1 MHTGDEHPNP
11 YAGPPGPYGGPP
23 GGPPGPYGGP
33 PSPYGGPPQPP
44 YVPAQAPGVPPV
56 PPQGYPNPYAMA
68 PPPPPPP
75 PTRGQ
80 RIARFVFN
88 PFHTAQHVFRPSRPG
103 VITDPTV
110 RKLQLWRTG
119 LGFAAWLALTM
130 TYSAVTDPTDGA
142 EAVASDRLD
151 QSWNSTLVLACT
163 LPLVVGVFVAV
174 ARGTVRRAYL
184 RRALRSLGAVLALMA
199 SMATFP
205 LAVSAETQG
214 LRDAIGLP
222 GKIVLGLM
230 CLWSLGFALYGIGLS
245 LVHVF
250 RTADI
255 HELLPPA
262 LATLLVWEMAV
273 VDFATGA
280 YAQVPPAAR
289 AVFVLGAPLTVTA
302 LSCLEIYRLHRHHG
316 LTLRG
321 ALGR

>member
-11 YAGPPGPYGGPP
+11 YGGPPGPYGGPP
-23 GGPPGPYGGP
+23 G
-33 PSPYGGPPQPP
+33 PYGGPPQPP
-44 YVPAQAPGVPPV
+44 YVPPQAPGFPPVPPQGY

-80 RIARFVFN
+80 LIARFVFN
-88 PFHTAQHVFRPSRPG
+88 PFRAAQRVFRPSRPG

-119 LGFAAWLALTM
+119 LGFAAWLALTL
-130 TYSAVTDPTDGA
+130 TYSAVTDPADGA
-142 EAVASDRLD
+142 RAVAGDRLD
-151 QSWNSTLVLACT
+151 QSWNSTLVLTCT
-163 LPLVVGVFVAV
+163 LPLVVGAFVAA
-174 ARGTVRRAYL
+174 ARGSVRRVYL
-184 RRALRSLGAVLALMA
+184 KRALRSLGAVLALMA
-199 SMATFP
+199 SMASFP

-222 GKIVLGLM
+222 GKIVLGLL

-250 RTADI
+250 RTADV

-262 LATLLVWEMAV
+262 LALLLVWEMAL
-273 VDFATGA
+273 VDFATGS
-280 YAQVPPAAR
+280 YPQVPPAAR

-302 LSCLEIYRLHRHHG
+302 LSWLEIHRLRRHHG